1 MHPCSF
7 SQPQKRKGV
16 IIDVGRRSLSAD
28 RAPFSLSSPALTR
41 PRHPFP
47 AFPTFL
53 PSTIHCN
60 LLLSLPVNLSPS
72 LSSSFF
78 LPLSNITPLFG
89 CFFFLPTHSSG
100 LRPLFL
106 LFLFLH
112 SHSFSLQQCLTQIYI
127 SSAVID
133 IFYLPASFPVGCQ
146 PASPR
151 QLQWVPVPGVREKWG
166 KGRRVRGLVGLS
178 LNWFSLP

>member
-16 IIDVGRRSLSAD
+16 IIDVDRRSLSAD

-41 PRHPFP
+41 PHHPFP

-72 LSSSFF
+72 LSPHPFSCRCLTS
-78 LPLSNITPLFG
+78 
-89 CFFFLPTHSSG
+89 H
-100 LRPLFL
+100 LFL
-106 LFLFLH
+106 GVSFSSHPFFRSASSLPSFSFPSFPPFLAAAV
-112 SHSFSLQQCLTQIYI
+112 SHSDLHIFS
-127 SSAVID
+127 S
-133 IFYLPASFPVGCQ
+133 
-146 PASPR
+146 
-151 QLQWVPVPGVREKWG
+151 
-166 KGRRVRGLVGLS
+166 
-178 LNWFSLP
+178 N

>member
-16 IIDVGRRSLSAD
+16 IIDVDRRSLSAD

-41 PRHPFP
+41 PHHPFP

-89 CFFFLPTHSSG
+89 CFFFFPPILQVCILSSFFFFSFIPTLSRCSSVS
-100 LRPLFL
+100 LR
-106 LFLFLH
+106 
-112 SHSFSLQQCLTQIYI
+112 STYLQQ
-127 SSAVID
+127 
-133 IFYLPASFPVGCQ
+133 
-146 PASPR
+146 
-151 QLQWVPVPGVREKWG
+151 
-166 KGRRVRGLVGLS
+166 
-178 LNWFSLP
+178 